1 MIDDDLNKVRRVHA
15 GIVNHPSELGFPEFI
30 KEINRCWNTEGK
42 YSQNKRS
49 RSIASGSIGFANS
62 GL

>member
-1 MIDDDLNKVRRVHA
+1 MTDGDLNTVRRVHA
-15 GIVNHPSELGFPEFI
+15 GIVNHPSELVFPEFI
-30 KEINRCWNTEGK
+30 KEINRCRNTEGK

-49 RSIASGSIGFANS
+49 RSITAGSIGFANS